1 MPYRVLEILKL
12 STDYLEKKGIDNAR
26 LNAELLLGYV
36 LKFTRVQLYLNFE
49 RPLTTGELEQYR
61 QLLRRRAAH
70 EPIQYILG
78 ETEFYS
84 LKFNVNRYTLIPRPE
99 TELLVERVIEL
110 CRERYGAEKTISIFD
125 VGTGCGNIA
134 IALAKHLPNSRLI
147 AIDIQPEAIKI
158 AEQNA
163 LAHEVSDRIRFVQ
176 LDIFSDAERVT
187 DLFDVIVSNPPYISR
202 NEFDQLPKEVRDF
215 EPYIAL
221 DGGTNGLDFYRRIAQ
236 IAPLLLSPVG
246 FIALEIGAL
255 QFDTVRELFD
265 GTNIF
270 RSVELVRD
278 LNGLPRIV
286 LAKR

>member
-12 STDYLEKKGIDNAR
+12 SADYLGKKEIDNAR
-26 LNAELLLGYV
+26 LNAELLLGHL
-36 LKFTRVQLYLNFE
+36 LKLNRVQLYLNFE
-49 RPLTTGELEQYR
+49 RPLTPDELEQYR

-78 ETEFYS
+78 ETEFFS
-84 LKFNVNRYTLIPRPE
+84 LKFKLNQYTLIPRPE

-110 CRERYGAEKTISIFD
+110 CQDRYGADKTISIFD
-125 VGTGCGNIA
+125 IGTGCGNIA

-147 AIDIQPEAIKI
+147 AVDIQPEAIKI

-176 LDIFSDAERVT
+176 LDIFSDAWPVT
-187 DLFDVIVSNPPYISR
+187 ELFDVIVSNPPYVSR
-202 NEFDQLPKEVRDF
+202 HEFDQLPKEVKDF

-221 DGGTNGLDFYRRIAQ
+221 DGGTDGLDFYRRIAQ
-236 IAPLLLSPVG
+236 IALSLLSPVG
-246 FIALEIGAL
+246 FIAIEIGAL
-255 QFDTVRELFD
+255 QFEAVRELFD
-265 GTNIF
+265 STHIF

-286 LAKR
+286 MAKK

>member
-12 STDYLEKKGIDNAR
+12 SADYLGKKEIDNAR
-26 LNAELLLGYV
+26 LNAELLLGHL
-36 LKFTRVQLYLNFE
+36 LKLNRVQLYLNFE
-49 RPLTTGELEQYR
+49 RPLTPDELEQYR

-78 ETEFYS
+78 ETEFFS
-84 LKFNVNRYTLIPRPE
+84 LKFKLNQYTLIPRPE

-110 CRERYGAEKTISIFD
+110 CQDRYGADKTISIFD
-125 VGTGCGNIA
+125 IGTGCGNIA

-147 AIDIQPEAIKI
+147 AVDIQPEAIKI
-158 AEQNA
+158 AGQNA

-176 LDIFSDAERVT
+176 LDIFSDAWPVT
-187 DLFDVIVSNPPYISR
+187 ELFDVIVSNPPYVSR
-202 NEFDQLPKEVRDF
+202 HEFDQLPKEVKDF

-221 DGGTNGLDFYRRIAQ
+221 DGGTDGLDFYRRIAQ
-236 IAPLLLSPVG
+236 IALSLLSPVG
-246 FIALEIGAL
+246 FIAIEIGAL
-255 QFDTVRELFD
+255 QFEAVRELFD
-265 GTNIF
+265 STHIF

-286 LAKR
+286 MAKK